1 MKRFCKQMA
10 GTAGLLFILAA
21 CSNNSSSYPEEY
33 VGFEKATKNYSFD
46 KNKDTEEFD
55 VKIIAAEKKNEDRE
69 VLING
74 INMPGKAAIFSIEN
88 KTVIIPAKK
97 KSANLRVKIYPKRVT
112 DKAEF
117 RIVCTPK
124 DKEGKK
130 TQITIMG
137 TTTPFCFI
145 LSLAFS
151 HVSLVHKCL
160 KAV

>member
-1 MKRFCKQMA
+1 MA

-130 TQITIMG
+130 TQITIHLKSPIMG

-145 LSLAFS
+145 LPLAFS

>member
-74 INMPGKAAIFSIEN
+74 INMPGKAAIFSI
-88 KTVIIPAKK
+88 PAKK

-130 TQITIMG
+130 TQITIH
-137 TTTPFCFI
+137 
-145 LSLAFS
+145 LSPQ
-151 HVSLVHKCL
+151 
-160 KAV
+160 

>member
-1 MKRFCKQMA
+1 MKRFYKQMT

-74 INMPGKAAIFSIEN
+74 INMPGKAAIFSIED

-97 KSANLRVKIYPKRVT
+97 KSANLRVKILNPEKRDVPLYKN
-112 DKAEF
+112 D
-117 RIVCTPK
+117 
-124 DKEGKK
+124 
-130 TQITIMG
+130 
-137 TTTPFCFI
+137 
-145 LSLAFS
+145 AFQK
-151 HVSLVHKCL
+151 VQKRRVPEKR
-160 KAV
+160 

>member
-74 INMPGKAAIFSIEN
+74 INMPGKAAIFSIEDGH
-88 KTVIIPAKK
+88 
-97 KSANLRVKIYPKRVT
+97 YPCQEEISQST
-112 DKAEF
+112 SED
-117 RIVCTPK
+117 
-124 DKEGKK
+124 
-130 TQITIMG
+130 
-137 TTTPFCFI
+137 
-145 LSLAFS
+145 LSEES
-151 HVSLVHKCL
+151 DRQS
-160 KAV
+160 

>member
-1 MKRFCKQMA
+1 MRKPPK
-10 GTAGLLFILAA
+10 T
-21 CSNNSSSYPEEY
+21 N
-33 VGFEKATKNYSFD
+33 SFD

-74 INMPGKAAIFSIEN
+74 INMPGKAAIFSIED

-130 TQITIMG
+130 TQITIH
-137 TTTPFCFI
+137 
-145 LSLAFS
+145 LSPQ
-151 HVSLVHKCL
+151 
-160 KAV
+160 

>member
-46 KNKDTEEFD
+46 KN
-55 VKIIAAEKKNEDRE
+55 IIAAEKKNEDRE

-130 TQITIMG
+130 TQITIH
-137 TTTPFCFI
+137 
-145 LSLAFS
+145 LSPQ
-151 HVSLVHKCL
+151 
-160 KAV
+160 

>member
-21 CSNNSSSYPEEY
+21 CSNNSSSYPEE
-33 VGFEKATKNYSFD
+33 SFD

-130 TQITIMG
+130 TQITIH
-137 TTTPFCFI
+137 
-145 LSLAFS
+145 LSPQ
-151 HVSLVHKCL
+151 
-160 KAV
+160 

>member
-46 KNKDTEEFD
+46 KSKDTEEFD

-74 INMPGKAAIFSIEN
+74 INMPGKAAIFSLED

-97 KSANLRVKIYPKRVT
+97 KSANLRVKNLSEENNRQSSIPYCLCPRKIK
-112 DKAEF
+112 KA
-117 RIVCTPK
+117 
-124 DKEGKK
+124 KK
-130 TQITIMG
+130 TQITIRLN
-137 TTTPFCFI
+137 P
-145 LSLAFS
+145 
-151 HVSLVHKCL
+151 K
-160 KAV
+160 

>member
-55 VKIIAAEKKNEDRE
+55 VKIIAAE
-69 VLING
+69 
-74 INMPGKAAIFSIEN
+74 NMPGKAAIFSIEN

-97 KSANLRVKIYPKRVT
+97 KSANLRVKIYPKRMT

-130 TQITIMG
+130 TQITIH
-137 TTTPFCFI
+137 
-145 LSLAFS
+145 LSPQ
-151 HVSLVHKCL
+151 
-160 KAV
+160 

>member
-1 MKRFCKQMA
+1 MWDRQPSIGKHRARNCGTKFCYGQK
-10 GTAGLLFILAA
+10 
-21 CSNNSSSYPEEY
+21 
-33 VGFEKATKNYSFD
+33 D

-74 INMPGKAAIFSIEN
+74 INMPGKAAIFSIED

-130 TQITIMG
+130 TQITIH
-137 TTTPFCFI
+137 
-145 LSLAFS
+145 LSPQ
-151 HVSLVHKCL
+151 
-160 KAV
+160 

>member
-117 RIVCTPK
+117 RNIQSFFQLLHQFTTFIKLVIFM
-124 DKEGKK
+124 
-130 TQITIMG
+130 IT
-137 TTTPFCFI
+137 C
-145 LSLAFS
+145 
-151 HVSLVHKCL
+151 HWCL
-160 KAV
+160 YFEMI

>member
-130 TQITIMG
+130 TQITIHRSEERRVG
-137 TTTPFCFI
+137 KECRSRWSPY
-145 LSLAFS
+145 
-151 HVSLVHKCL
+151 H
-160 KAV
+160 

>member
-46 KNKDTEEFD
+46 KNKDTD
-55 VKIIAAEKKNEDRE
+55 HY
-69 VLING
+69 
-74 INMPGKAAIFSIEN
+74 PS
-88 KTVIIPAKK
+88 
-97 KSANLRVKIYPKRVT
+97 KSP
-112 DKAEF
+112 
-117 RIVCTPK
+117 
-124 DKEGKK
+124 
-130 TQITIMG
+130 IMG

-145 LSLAFS
+145 LPLAFS

>member
-21 CSNNSSSYPEEY
+21 CSNNSSPEEY

-112 DKAEF
+112 DKAPH
-117 RIVCTPK
+117 RLYP
-124 DKEGKK
+124 EG
-130 TQITIMG
+130 
-137 TTTPFCFI
+137 
-145 LSLAFS
+145 
-151 HVSLVHKCL
+151 
-160 KAV
+160 

>member
-21 CSNNSSSYPEEY
+21 CSNNSSSNPEEY

-130 TQITIMG
+130 TQITIH
-137 TTTPFCFI
+137 
-145 LSLAFS
+145 LSPQ
-151 HVSLVHKCL
+151 
-160 KAV
+160 

>member
-130 TQITIMG
+130 TQITIH
-137 TTTPFCFI
+137 P
-145 LSLAFS
+145 SPQ
-151 HVSLVHKCL
+151 
-160 KAV
+160 

>member
-1 MKRFCKQMA
+1 MA
-10 GTAGLLFILAA
+10 GVAGLLFILSA

-33 VGFEKATKNYSFD
+33 VGFEKVTQNYSFD
-46 KNKDTEEFD
+46 KSKDTEEFS
-55 VKIIAAEKKNEDRE
+55 VKIIAAEKKNEDR

-74 INMPGKAAIFSIEN
+74 INMPGKAVIFSIED

-112 DKAEF
+112 DNAQF

-130 TQITIMG
+130 TQITIH
-137 TTTPFCFI
+137 
-145 LSLAFS
+145 LSPQ
-151 HVSLVHKCL
+151 
-160 KAV
+160 